1 MYYHMHMDGSDASV
15 ADFRRSIANIN
26 TFFDF
31 NKIIDKNSK
40 ITSEH
45 RKWFE
50 DEALSD
56 KYADAYNHVYFD
68 EEKESSIIAWG
79 VDGNVRYAAEK
90 GIHDLYFVF
99 EGKKK
104 PTQEFMD
111 ALNKKAKKI
120 GVKVSI
126 EDRSPEYS
134 RFYNYSVAI
143 DYEKFEEDAK
153 KLRLN
158 GYTWKPAALD
168 AKHYPNKPYIE
179 LTKEEADCFG
189 INANNACLFRDGFV
203 CAKEV
208 FDKDTLETLRRRD
221 DVFTKD
227 TTFMLP
233 LVEVELEKAPAGKRF
248 IISNSG
254 ELFGDTSTIFINEVG
269 LEQGGSGIV
278 SKLENEFRHYNSYL
292 TMYLVQKGSD
302 EIVKATG
309 NLGYIESELSS
320 LIKSDIYQ
328 LDTGSVISGKLKSK
342 TNGYQTTANFYN
354 EKPGDGVMY
363 IIITPGCEGKSYEL
377 DTDDG
382 RNYKVTNIVTNRTVT
397 DTAAYPNTNYDM
409 RIEDTIVTEKTM
421 KKIEAIR
428 STKKTID
435 AESFERNPRL
445 SRNEVFKK
453 YVLKNTPVQEIIVE
467 NNKKLGKTKSKGLK

>member
-1 MYYHMHMDGSDASV
+1 MYYHMHLDGNDNNV
-15 ADFRRSIANIN
+15 ADFRRSIADVN

-40 ITSEH
+40 ITQEH

-50 DEALSD
+50 EEALSD
-56 KYADAYNHVYFD
+56 KYADAYNHVYFN

-90 GIHDLYFVF
+90 GIHDLYFIF
-99 EGKKK
+99 EGKKNL
-104 PTQEFMD
+104 TDEFVE
-111 ALNKKAKKI
+111 ALNKKAEEM
-120 GVKVSI
+120 GVKVSL
-126 EDRSPEYS
+126 ENRSPEYS
-134 RFYNYSVAI
+134 NFFNYSVMI
-143 DYEKFEEDAK
+143 DYDKFEEDTK
-153 KLRLN
+153 KLGLN
-158 GYTWKPAALD
+158 GYTWEAAALD
-168 AKHYPNKPYIE
+168 ANNYPNKPYIE
-179 LTKEEADCFG
+179 LTKEEANCFG
-189 INANNACLFRDGFV
+189 INAKNACLFRDGFV
-203 CAKEV
+203 CAKEIY
-208 FDKDTLETLRRRD
+208 DKDTLDALRKRD

-233 LVEVELEKAPAGKRF
+233 LVEAELEKAPLGKRF

-269 LEQGGSGIV
+269 LEHGGSGIV
-278 SKLENEFRHYNSYL
+278 SKLENEFRRYNSYL

-328 LDTGSVISGKLKSK
+328 LDAGSVISGKLKSK
-342 TNGYQTTANFYN
+342 TNGYKTTTNYYN
-354 EKPGDGVMY
+354 EKPGDGAMY
-363 IIITPGCEGKSYEL
+363 VIITPGHNGKSYEL

-382 RNYKVTNIVTNRTVT
+382 KNYKVTNIVPNHTVA
-397 DTAAYPNTNYDM
+397 DVAAYYNSNYDM
-409 RIEDTIVTEKTM
+409 RIEDTIVTEKTI

-428 STKKTID
+428 STKQTID
-435 AESFERNPRL
+435 AEIFERNPRL

-453 YVLKNTPVQEIIVE
+453 YVLKNMPVHEIIVE
-467 NNKKLGKTKSKGLK
+467 NNKEKEKTKSKGLE